1 MDGVTFDTDGAGS
14 IDAFWTESRIDPA
27 TVPEGWHR
35 YSVRGGEDGW
45 EPCSIEDHVTVN
57 HTADILT
64 AEDLGRCSNRG
75 TAWSSSPTGGSTAAA
90 ARSASHDAD
99 GKTVPQPAPC
109 SPIVQSGE
117 RGTAS

>member
-1 MDGVTFDTDGAGS
+1 MMDSHNMTMDGVTFDTDGAGT

-57 HTADILT
+57 HTADILI
-64 AEDLGRCSNRG
+64 AEDLGPLLESGDGMVFITDWWFN
-75 TAWSSSPTGGSTAAA
+75 GGCRTF
-90 ARSASHDAD
+90 RF
-99 GKTVPQPAPC
+99 T
-109 SPIVQSGE
+109 
-117 RGTAS
+117 RR